1 MLDQTYNEERTIEP
15 AIANLLGIVFAA
27 ALTLLL
33 VGAYRILT
41 GDLPLVGGRGYEGW
55 VVVLGCIIA
64 GVPVHEVIHAATFR
78 LIGRV
83 HPVGITFGFNRR
95 ALAPFVHC
103 SVPVSVR
110 IYRISAIMPGLLLG
124 VLPIV
129 IGILLGSGQAFIVGY
144 VLLLAAL
151 GDAMILVLLHDL
163 HKDQLVQDHAS
174 KPGFVV
180 LNQNARDTDS
190 W

>member
-1 MLDQTYNEERTIEP
+1 MLDRTYNEERTIDP
-15 AIANLLGIVFAA
+15 LIANLLGIVFAA

-41 GDLPLVGGRGYEGW
+41 GSLPLVGGSGYEGW
-55 VVVLGCIIA
+55 LIVLGCILA
-64 GVPVHEVIHAATFR
+64 GIPAHEGIHAATFR
-78 LIGRV
+78 WIGRV
-83 HPVGITFGFNRR
+83 DPVRIRFGFNRR

-103 SVPVSVR
+103 SAPVSVR
-110 IYRISAIMPGLLLG
+110 IYRLSAIMPGLLLG

-129 IGILLGSGQAFIVGY
+129 VGIVLDSGQVFVVGY

-151 GDAMILVLLHDL
+151 GDAMVLVLLNDL
-163 HKDQLVQDHAS
+163 SDDQLVQDHAS

-180 LNQNARDTDS
+180 LHAAGIERDS
-190 W
+190 F